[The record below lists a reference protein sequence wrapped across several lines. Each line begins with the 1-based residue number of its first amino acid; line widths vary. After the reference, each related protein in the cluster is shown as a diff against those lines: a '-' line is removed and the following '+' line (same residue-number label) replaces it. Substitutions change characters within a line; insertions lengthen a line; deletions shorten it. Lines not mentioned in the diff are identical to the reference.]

1 MSKIDVVIYSEE
13 DGSCPLLEWMD
24 TLPPKAQDKCIV
36 KVERLKEM
44 GHELRRPEADYL
56 RDKIYE
62 LRAAL
67 QGIQYR
73 ILYFFHD
80 KLSVVSHGL
89 IKEEE
94 KVPPKEI
101 ELAKER
107 REKYKKNPS
116 MYTCEGR

>member
-1 MSKIDVVIYSEE
+1 MPKTEIVLYSKE
-13 DGSCPLLEWMD
+13 DGTCPLLEWMD
-24 TLPPKAQDKCIV
+24 ALPPKAQDKCIV
-36 KVERLKEM
+36 KIERLKEM
-44 GHELRRPEADYL
+44 GQELSRPEADYL

-80 KLSVVSHGL
+80 KLGVISHGL

-94 KVPPKEI
+94 KVPPNDI
-101 ELAKER
+101 DLAIER
-107 REKYKKNPS
+107 REKFKKNPS
-116 MYTCEGR
+116 RYTCGRR